1 MSQGVTDYTINT
13 GTEKQGLFGILWSE
27 LRPYPGRDLAAL
39 RMAIACT
46 AIVLISNTFR
56 LPLQDVLPFLVL
68 FTSKEEKIT
77 TTITAV
83 LALFATTVSVGAAL
97 LVFKCTGNRPEF
109 RIPGM
114 AVEIFV
120 GMYLF
125 RVLAVGPVGF
135 ILAFIVSVSQSIVD
149 LYPTPEDAV
158 HEFLWVWVAVSLGAG
173 VGWLT
178 NLVLFPV
185 PARRVLQR
193 EFVDSWQKVGTSVVE
208 LIDGSPSAARRFLR
222 PLVKRGPARL
232 LKLLKLSLLEAH
244 DLRPKQAELTRLV
257 LALDKTARL
266 LFSYSAWRSRPA
278 HESLSSADK
287 AILDRLKEKA
297 DYFAREFLDG
307 FVPSSENEREPHPVA
322 AESGNDQERAED
334 SAALQVIEAE
344 RTLRDLAAP
353 SKDGH
358 DTKPPPRAKKS
369 LFVADAFT
377 NPSHVQFALKVTLA
391 GMIGYI
397 FYTAS
402 DYFGIHT
409 VYYTPLIIA
418 LGSTGATMHK
428 GLLRIAGCVVGGG
441 LGLICTIW
449 VIPRFETLGMYLFI
463 VFCLHGL
470 AAWVAFGSERISYL
484 GLQIA
489 LTFDLGVL
497 KDFGPPKEIDPIRDR
512 FIGIILGIFII
523 SIVFALVWPED
534 ARSFFRQKL
543 AVCLRSIARL
553 LSLDGSPD
561 SNSQRQKLELEI
573 ASRLGE
579 ANTYEEQASFEALL
593 YGKEERKGVDLKD
606 MASVTEEVYAA
617 SLPWIREQVAT
628 VSAADRETANRAQEI
643 VTPLVD
649 TVEASAAIIEGS
661 YHPPV
666 PQDVRTVDESPP
678 QRETVSGTSRLS
690 QSFEQLAATVRE
702 LSKASK
708 ATLLEGVSEVRAVR

>member
-1 MSQGVTDYTINT
+1 MSAGVTDHTTNIGAENP
-13 GTEKQGLFGILWSE
+13 GLFGILWSE

-83 LALFATTVSVGAAL
+83 LALFAITISVGAAL

-193 EFVDSWQKVGTSVVE
+193 EFVDSWQKVGNSLTE
-208 LIDGSPSAARRFLR
+208 LIDGSPAAARRFLR

-244 DLRPKQAELTRLV
+244 DLRPKQVELTRLV
-257 LALDKTARL
+257 LALDKTSRL
-266 LFSYSAWRSRPA
+266 LFSYSAWRSRPT

-297 DYFAREFLDG
+297 DYFEREFLDG
-307 FVPSSENEREPHPVA
+307 FVPDFAPSSETPGGYVGQALNE
-322 AESGNDQERAED
+322 QERADD

-353 SKDGH
+353 SEDGH
-358 DTKPPPRAKKS
+358 QTKPPTRAKKS

-377 NPSHVQFALKVTLA
+377 NPKHVQFALKVTLA

-428 GLLRIAGCVVGGG
+428 GLLRILGCVVGGG

-523 SIVFALVWPED
+523 SVVFALVWPED

-543 AVCLRSIARL
+543 AACLRSIARL
-553 LSLDGSPD
+553 LSLDGSSD
-561 SNSQRQKLELEI
+561 SKSQRPKLELEI

-593 YGKEERKGVDLKD
+593 YGKEETNGLGLKD
-606 MASVTEEVYAA
+606 MTSVTEEVYAA
-617 SLPWIREQVAT
+617 SLPWIREQAEP

-649 TVEASAAIIEGS
+649 TVEASAAMIEGS
-661 YHPPV
+661 YHLPA
-666 PQDVRTVDESPP
+666 PQDVRTVDESLS
-678 QRETVSGTSRLS
+678 QRETVSGTGRRS
-690 QSFEQLAATVRE
+690 QSFEQIMAAVKE
-702 LSKASK
+702 LRARS
-708 ATLLEGVSEVRAVR
+708 TTMLLDS